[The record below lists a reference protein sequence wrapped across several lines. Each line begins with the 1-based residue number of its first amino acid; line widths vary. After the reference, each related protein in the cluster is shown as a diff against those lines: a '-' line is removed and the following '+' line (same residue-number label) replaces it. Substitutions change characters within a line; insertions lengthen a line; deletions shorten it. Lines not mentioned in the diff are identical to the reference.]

1 MAQAQKQTKITERIK
16 IKNGRMAAKVKNAKL
31 SDLHQDDRNFNKGT
45 EAGRELIRKSLRELG
60 AGRSLLIDKNNKI
73 IAGNKTHEGAEA
85 VGLDDVIIVETD
97 GSKVVAVKR
106 TDIDIDTKKGREM
119 ALADNA
125 TVQVDL
131 EWDTEAMQAAAEDFG
146 IDLDE
151 WGQGVDEAVGDS
163 LVEQLEAQEYVEKE
177 NYFVKKPF
185 VVIFYEESEK
195 GELEKMLGTEIDN
208 DTFTYEQL
216 RERNIDFVSE

>member
-1 MAQAQKQTKITERIK
+1 
-16 IKNGRMAAKVKNAKL
+16 MAAKVKNAKL
-31 SDLHQDDRNFNKGT
+31 SDLHQDTRNFNKGT

-131 EWDTEAMQAAAEDFG
+131 KWDTEELNAVADDFG
-146 IDLDE
+146 IDTED
-151 WGQGVDEAVGDS
+151 WGVDCFAVPADDVEPQEREDTYNIVYN
-163 LVEQLEAQEYVEKE
+163 LVFNDEQEQDVWFKFLKKIKERYPDMETISERIVFYIMNSDVWQE
-177 NYFVKKPF
+177 
-185 VVIFYEESEK
+185 
-195 GELEKMLGTEIDN
+195 
-208 DTFTYEQL
+208 
-216 RERNIDFVSE
+216 

>member
-1 MAQAQKQTKITERIK
+1 
-16 IKNGRMAAKVKNAKL
+16 MAAKVKNAKL

-131 EWDTEAMQAAAEDFG
+131 EWDTDMLKDVSELG
-146 IDLDE
+146 IDLSE
-151 WGQGVDEAVGDS
+151 WD
-163 LVEQLEAQEYVEKE
+163 VEM
-177 NYFVKKPF
+177 VKKIEEQKEKDKAQVKF
-185 VVIFYEESEK
+185 TEVLGEEHNYIVLYCDDEVDWLQMQSIFDIGRVRELSTKKGVENICEQKVGIGRIMRWTEAYKRLKEYE
-195 GELEKMLGTEIDN
+195 
-208 DTFTYEQL
+208 
-216 RERNIDFVSE
+216 NIG